1 MSFAVSPC
9 VVGVPG
15 GAIAG
20 VFVPRYETDSTF
32 ASTSLQR
39 NETAIAFAS
48 AERPFCAIS
57 TLQRCCRFQ
66 WDAQRGLQRCC
77 RSQSRPVVACCARKS
92 SPCSAL
98 HGCEREK
105 VRPASPKWPK
115 NAVFR
120 RVGRAFSRE
129 SHWMPRAGRT
139 FRGSAAAGPHGERA
153 YACRQSLRLPLISRG
168 EISHAIPFKA
178 FQMLNSDR

>member
-9 VVGVPG
+9 VAGVPG

-57 TLQRCCRFQ
+57 TLQRCRRFQ

-98 HGCEREK
+98 RGCEREK
-105 VRPASPKWPK
+105 IRPASPKWPK

-120 RVGRAFSRE
+120 R
-129 SHWMPRAGRT
+129 AGRT
-139 FRGSAAAGPHGERA
+139 FSRMTRWRA
-153 YACRQSLRLPLISRG
+153 RVGRTFSRIGRRKPRVGRVISRKCRRRACAG
-168 EISHAIPFKA
+168 RILLRAAREEAWCAQLRSE
-178 FQMLNSDR
+178 